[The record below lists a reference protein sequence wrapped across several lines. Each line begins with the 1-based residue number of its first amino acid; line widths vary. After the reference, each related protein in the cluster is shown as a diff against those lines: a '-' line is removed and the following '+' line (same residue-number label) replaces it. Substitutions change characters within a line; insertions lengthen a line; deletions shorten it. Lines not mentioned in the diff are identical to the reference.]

1 MRLSTVWLTRVAS
14 LCLLAT
20 VAWAGA
26 YSAPVVWRILSPS
39 AIVFVEVDWNSAST
53 SQTNDRD
60 VSAVVEEITREHWFG
75 EFREEAEKKP
85 EPPPVVVETAPA
97 TRLQLVLQGVFA
109 ANSPQQGSAMI
120 SQRGR
125 GAELFRVGDTIFGQ
139 AELVEVHRNRVVLR
153 RAGVLETLSF
163 DETPLAGAGSTPAT
177 SSSAAPASAAVAAQP
192 VAPVRELVETR
203 APTTTTTR
211 NNEPAR
217 SAADAQARLDQQIR
231 QAITDVRAQAFRN
244 PQGLLNQYG
253 LELTADGYR
262 VTPRSGILIA
272 NGLRPGDIITEVNDQ
287 RVGNIERDQQLIE
300 TVLASGEIRIT
311 LERAGATFRIFQNL
325 PTF

>member
-1 MRLSTVWLTRVAS
+1 MMLSAVWLTRVAS

-26 YSAPVVWRILSPS
+26 YSAPVVWRVLSPS
-39 AIVFVEVDWNSAST
+39 SIVFVEVDWSNGTVSNDNGADAS
-53 SQTNDRD
+53 
-60 VSAVVEEITREHWFG
+60 VLVEEIADGQWFG
-75 EFREEAEKKP
+75 EFREDAEKKP

-97 TRLQLVLQGVFA
+97 TRLQLVLQGVFS

-163 DETPLAGAGSTPAT
+163 DEAPLAGSGPAASAQT
-177 SSSAAPASAAVAAQP
+177 TSAAPTPVARPSAPARTTEETRGAVSSSGSRSDASA
-192 VAPVRELVETR
+192 
-203 APTTTTTR
+203 R
-211 NNEPAR
+211 NV
-217 SAADAQARLDQQIR
+217 ADAQERLDQQIR

-253 LELTADGYR
+253 LELTEQGYR

-272 NGLRPGDIITEVNDQ
+272 NGLRPGDVITEVNDQ

-300 TVLASGEIRIT
+300 AVLASGEIRIT

-325 PTF
+325 PSF

>member
-1 MRLSTVWLTRVAS
+1 MKLSSTWVTPAAS
-14 LCLLAT
+14 FCLLFI

-26 YSAPVVWRILSPS
+26 YSAPVVWRVLSPS
-39 AIVFVEVDWNSAST
+39 SIVFVEVDWSSGAVSNSSGADAS
-53 SQTNDRD
+53 NL
-60 VSAVVEEITREHWFG
+60 VEEIADGQWFG
-75 EFREEAEKKP
+75 EYREDAEKKP

-97 TRLQLVLQGVFA
+97 TRLQLVLQGVFS

-125 GAELFRVGDTIFGQ
+125 GAELFRVGETIFGQ

-153 RAGVLETLSF
+153 RAGALETLSF
-163 DETPLAGAGSTPAT
+163 DEAPLAGGGTAL
-177 SSSAAPASAAVAAQP
+177 APAASAGQTTIAASP
-192 VAPVRELVETR
+192 VAPVRESSEAR
-203 APTTTTTR
+203 GAPQSGASR
-211 NNEPAR
+211 EQAPAR
-217 SAADAQARLDQQIR
+217 SVADAQERLDQQIR

-253 LELTADGYR
+253 LELTDDGYR

-300 TVLASGEIRIT
+300 AVLASGEIRIT

-325 PTF
+325 PNF

>member
-1 MRLSTVWLTRVAS
+1 MKVSPQWLMRGAS
-14 LCLLAT
+14 ACLLVI

-26 YSAPVVWRILSPS
+26 NAAPVVWRVLSPAS
-39 AIVFVEVDWNSAST
+39 IVFVDVDWNSATTTNST
-53 SQTNDRD
+53 DD
-60 VSAVVEEITREHWFG
+60 SAAELVDEIADGQWFG
-75 EFREEAEKKP
+75 EYREDAEKKP

-97 TRLQLVLQGVFA
+97 TRLQLVLQGVFS

-125 GAELFRVGDTIFGQ
+125 GAELFQVGENIFGQ
-139 AELVEVHRNRVVLR
+139 ADLVEVHRNRVVLR

-163 DETPLAGAGSTPAT
+163 DETPLTGSGGPALE
-177 SSSAAPASAAVAAQP
+177 PLASADQTPTPRP
-192 VAPVRELVETR
+192 VAPVRETAETR
-203 APTTTTTR
+203 GAAQPNAVR
-211 NNEPAR
+211 DQAQAR
-217 SAADAQARLDQQIR
+217 SVADAQERLDQQIR

-253 LELTADGYR
+253 LELTDDGYR

-272 NGLRPGDIITEVNDQ
+272 NGLRPGDVITEVNDQ

-300 TVLASGEIRIT
+300 AVLASGEIRIT
-311 LERAGATFRIFQNL
+311 LERAGATYRIFQNL
-325 PTF
+325 PSF